1 MIQRVAVY
9 GTLKRG
15 GSNSKLLK
23 GTIFLGEDWLTGVTL
38 YDLGPYPG
46 ALAEPSKGVKVE
58 VFEVND
64 QTLEQLDRLE
74 DFFPEVDV
82 GNGQSAGSRQ
92 RGGVIFLLD
101 AACVHSTD
109 NRHIVGAVYHHV
121 DIVGRAIYRRDCY
134 GFCQ

>member
-74 DFFPEVDV
+74 DFFPEAPAESLYLRREIPTQFGLAWVYIYNRPV
-82 GNGQSAGSRQ
+82 ANHRRIASGNW
-92 RGGVIFLLD
+92 
-101 AACVHSTD
+101 
-109 NRHIVGAVYHHV
+109 
-121 DIVGRAIYRRDCY
+121 
-134 GFCQ
+134 